1 MENRRELSWKGVPQ
15 SSVLGLLV
23 WNLAWYMHMM
33 QFFAPDHFWPK
44 WKNSGA
50 GPEGGTSENWGDM
63 VPWPT
68 QAPWTTQL
76 VSGLMTLKS
85 RYTEDSRWNLEEH
98 FVQLVPPST
107 MGSRDLTSS
116 SARSRGTTG
125 RSSLPLYGRCTI
137 HGPLWGAHLVERL
150 GGKLRW
156 KKKDVK

>member
-1 MENRRELSWKGVPQ
+1 MENRRKLSWKGVPQ

-33 QFFAPDHFWPK
+33 QFLTADHFWPK

-50 GPEGGTSENWGDM
+50 GPKGGTSENWGDM

-107 MGSRDLTSS
+107 MGSRGLTSS
-116 SARSRGTTG
+116 SARSRGRREEVHCLYMG
-125 RSSLPLYGRCTI
+125 VVRSMVLYGVPVWSKDLA
-137 HGPLWGAHLVERL
+137 GNWDE
-150 GGKLRW
+150 